1 MCLTAIVLIAMIHIG
16 IDEYV
21 FDTLMPDL
29 AGHDHSPS
37 AFLVYLFLWAAL
49 YRSEQRRVAA
59 SLQQIAEGTGLSK
72 SAVQAAMRVLKRR
85 RLIMVSKRSRT
96 ATPEY
101 ELLRHWLRRRVKLQR
116 STG

>member
-1 MCLTAIVLIAMIHIG
+1 MIHIG

-29 AGHDHSPS
+29 VGHDHSSS

-49 YRSEQRRVAA
+49 YRSEQKRVTA

-72 SAVQAAMRVLKRR
+72 SAVQAGVRVLKRR
-85 RLIMVSKRSRT
+85 RLVGMSRQSST

-101 ELLRHWLRRRVKLQR
+101 ELLRHWIRRRAKLQR
-116 STG
+116 SSG

>member
-1 MCLTAIVLIAMIHIG
+1 MLHIG
-16 IDEYV
+16 VDEYV
-21 FDTLMPDL
+21 FDVLMPDL

-49 YRSEQRRVAA
+49 FRSEQKRVSA

-72 SAVQAAMRVLKRR
+72 SAVQAGMRILKRR
-85 RLIMVSKRSRT
+85 RLVMVSRKSST

-101 ELLRHWLRRRVKLQR
+101 ELLRHWIRRRARLQR
-116 STG
+116 SG